1 MIFANTARSLEK
13 CFYPVVRWVYK
24 IGWGILLVMMFLTI
38 VDVIGRKFFSAPIT
52 GSYEL
57 TEFLLA
63 LLVFCSI
70 GYTQIQKGHIATDA
84 LVSRFSPRTQALI
97 ESTVYLISLGI
108 TSVMTWQLVAQAKR
122 LWLGK
127 NVTGVLHLPIHPFVI
142 AAAFGSLLF
151 CLALLV
157 DFFNSLEKVRQK

>member
-1 MIFANTARSLEK
+1 MIFAKIARLFEK
-13 CFYPVVRWVYK
+13 IFYPVIRGVYK
-24 IGWGILLVMMFLTI
+24 IGLGILLVMMFLTI
-38 VDVIGRKFFSAPIT
+38 VDVTGRKFFAAPIT

-63 LLVFCSI
+63 LLVFSAI
-70 GYTQIQKGHIATDA
+70 GYTQVQKGHIATEA
-84 LVSRFSPRTQALI
+84 LVSRFSQRTQALI
-97 ESTVYLISLGI
+97 ESVVYFISLAVS
-108 TSVMTWQLVAQAKR
+108 SVMTWQLAAQAKR

-151 CLALLV
+151 CLALFV
-157 DFFNSLEKVRQK
+157 DFFNSLQKVRQK

>member
-1 MIFANTARSLEK
+1 MIFTKMAHLLENI
-13 CFYPVVRWVYK
+13 FYPVIRGVYK
-24 IGWGILLVMMFLTI
+24 IGLGILLVMMFLTI
-38 VDVIGRKFFSAPIT
+38 VDVTGRKFFAAPIT

-70 GYTQIQKGHIATDA
+70 GYTQIQKGHIVTDA
-84 LVSRFSPRTQALI
+84 LVSRFSPRTQAWI
-97 ESTVYLISLGI
+97 DSVVYAISLG
-108 TSVMTWQLVAQAKR
+108 VACLLTWQLAAQAKR
-122 LWLGK
+122 LWSGQ

-151 CLALLV
+151 CLVLLV
-157 DFFNSLEKVRQK
+157 DFLNSLEKVRKP